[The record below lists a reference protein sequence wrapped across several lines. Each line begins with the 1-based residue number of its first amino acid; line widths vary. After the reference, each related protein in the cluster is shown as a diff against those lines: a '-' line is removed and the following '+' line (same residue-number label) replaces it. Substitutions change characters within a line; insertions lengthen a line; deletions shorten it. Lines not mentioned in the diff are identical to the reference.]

1 MNIKINAKI
10 HAYTP
15 ARLTDNI
22 VRWRE
27 DLPFDKS
34 RIQFTRITID
44 KVDAED
50 YVKQLEGKHVVIDG
64 YTENGFDSG
73 TIVCEDN
80 SETDS
85 THPFIGSISR
95 KSDNETI
102 LVKGIFIKPDEV
114 SIVNNSYTGTLSFE
128 YLW

>member
-34 RIQFTRITID
+34 RIQFTRVTID
-44 KVDAED
+44 KVETED
-50 YVKQLEGKHVVIDG
+50 NVKQLEGKHVVIDG
-64 YTENGFDSG
+64 YTENGFNSG

-80 SETDS
+80 NETDFNY
-85 THPFIGSISR
+85 PFIGSML
-95 KSDNETI
+95 KNSDTETI
-102 LVKGIFIKPDEV
+102 LVKGIFIRPEN
-114 SIVNNSYTGTLSFE
+114 IETVNNNYTGTLSFE

>member
-22 VRWRE
+22 VRWRK
-27 DLPFDKS
+27 DIPFDKS

-44 KVDAED
+44 KVVTED
-50 YVKQLEGKHVVIDG
+50 NVKQLEGKHIVVDG
-64 YTENGFDSG
+64 YTESGFNSG

-80 SETDS
+80 RETNL
-85 THPFIGSISR
+85 TYPFIGSMSR
-95 KSDNETI
+95 NSDNETI
-102 LVKGIFIKPDEV
+102 IINGIFIKPDTV
-114 SIVNNSYTGTLSFE
+114 STVNGTYAGTLSFE